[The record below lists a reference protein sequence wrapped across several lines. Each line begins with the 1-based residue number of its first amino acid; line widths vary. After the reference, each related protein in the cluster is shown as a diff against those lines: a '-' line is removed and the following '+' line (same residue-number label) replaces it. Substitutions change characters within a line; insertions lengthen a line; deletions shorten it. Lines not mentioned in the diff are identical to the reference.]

1 MEPKIVGKEVV
12 EVGIKA
18 EEAEEVEESEIE
30 VELTENTFTLE
41 ILLNT
46 RDCVV
51 VWASKSLTMVKF
63 INRSNW
69 YYMIEAST

>member
-46 RDCVV
+46 RDYVV
-51 VWASKSLTMVKF
+51 L
-63 INRSNW
+63 
-69 YYMIEAST
+69 